1 MPLTDHEKQEF
12 ERQNQLLKQYME
24 KYFSPSKIKELI
36 ETFTFSELRKLL
48 GELDIE
54 FFALCYF
61 PKYFDRQFG
70 KFHRE
75 LFTELKYMLNNKGL
89 IEAFGLPREHGKSTI
104 NSFLFPLYSTLYNK
118 SQFTLIISATEQI
131 ALPFLDMIKDELEN
145 NQLLKEDFGIEKGS
159 RWNNNEIWIKS
170 RGGLDSCIMIRGI
183 DGSLRGIH
191 YKQHRPTLVLLDD
204 LLKDD
209 TAKSETKRDQVKS
222 TFRDVVIP
230 IGTKDTN
237 ILVVGTILHE
247 EDLMSDL
254 LKGRIPGV
262 RSIKKSAIISWS
274 ARDDLWSEWEK
285 LYNDLKDLDRLETAK
300 SFFYAQKQEMLEE
313 TEILWDEYLDYYYL
327 MCKKES
333 MGDKSFYKEMQN
345 DPRST
350 DDYVFQ
356 DIGYW
361 EKLPEFEEMEM
372 VVYIDPAIKAGKRN
386 DYSAITVLGQHRKTK
401 QMYVIDGNIY
411 KLLPDDLFKVAIE
424 KIENYSPD
432 KIGFEVN
439 QAQSYM
445 KQKFEEELWKNKI
458 YTPVDEVNSR
468 GNKHERIM
476 SLEPDVKKG
485 YILFNRENISY
496 NNQVWDYN
504 KFAKN
509 DDAPDSLYGA
519 VQLVQ
524 GVQKLKFY
532 ERKLLF

>member
-1 MPLTDHEKQEF
+1 MIEQ

-24 KYFSPSKIKELI
+24 KYFSPTKIKELI
-36 ETFTFSELRKLL
+36 KTFTFSELRKLL
-48 GELDIE
+48 GEMDIE

-75 LFTELKYMLNNKGL
+75 LFAELKYMLNNQGL

-145 NQLLKEDFGIEKGS
+145 NHLLIEDFGIEKGS
-159 RWNNNEIWIKS
+159 RWNNNEIFIKS

-183 DGSLRGIH
+183 DGSLRGVH

-209 TAKSETKRDQVKS
+209 TAKSESKREQVKS
-222 TFRDVVIP
+222 TFRDVIIP
-230 IGTKDTN
+230 IGTRDTN

-262 RSIKKSAIISWS
+262 RSIKKSAIINWS
-274 ARDDLWSEWEK
+274 NRDDLWSEWEK
-285 LYNDLKDLDRLETAK
+285 IYNDLKDLDRINSAK
-300 SFFYAQKQEMLEE
+300 SFFHAHKEEMLEK
-313 TEILWDEYLDYYYL
+313 TEILWGEYLDYYYL
-327 MCKKES
+327 MCKKQS
-333 MGDKSFYKEMQN
+333 MGDKSFHKEMQN
-345 DPRST
+345 DPRSS
-350 DDYVFQ
+350 DEYIFQ
-356 DIGYW
+356 NISYW
-361 EKLPEFEEMEM
+361 DKLPHFEELELVM
-372 VVYIDPAIKAGKRN
+372 YIDPAIKVGKRN
-386 DYSAITVLGQHRKTK
+386 DYSAITILGKHRKTN
-401 QMYVIDGNIY
+401 QMYVVDGNIY
-411 KLLPDDLFKVAIE
+411 KFLPDDLFKEVIE
-424 KIENYSPD
+424 KLRIFEVE
-432 KIGFEVN
+432 KIGFEGT

-445 KQKFEEELWKNKI
+445 KQKFEEQLWENRI
-458 YTPVDEVNSR
+458 YIPVEEVQSK
-468 GNKHERIM
+468 GNKHERIL
-476 SLEPDVKKG
+476 SLEPEIKKG
-485 YILFNRENISY
+485 FILFNRENIAY
-496 NNQVWDYN
+496 NNQVRDYN

-524 GVQKLKFY
+524 GVQRIKFY
-532 ERKLLF
+532 DRRLLF